1 MSKFRRV
8 SETENLPSFIE
19 KRFIGA
25 SVDIEE
31 DPYAELR
38 QNSIENKIKISKQEI
53 GMKKEATSLTKSWE
67 KISGASVYEDLRPK
81 SFEERL
87 SSHEYGSIRRS
98 DYAFD
103 EGENTRTTTSGLQAF
118 SQEDYLN
125 AMLSRSAS
133 IFNPD
138 MIALSEEFLNSQDSS
153 SAQAML
159 DQAQKREAKASK
171 HNSWE
176 EKKLNSIRQ
185 SNIVNSR
192 AHSILRTSSEN
203 EFNSTFGMI
212 DPDRLDERESLRVAN
227 QSKIREQRLAVKK
240 NISEDMLNNSQQR
253 AKTLQDI
260 YNSVDLNFD
269 DID

>member
-1 MSKFRRV
+1 
-8 SETENLPSFIE
+8 
-19 KRFIGA
+19 
-25 SVDIEE
+25 
-31 DPYAELR
+31 
-38 QNSIENKIKISKQEI
+38 
-53 GMKKEATSLTKSWE
+53 
-67 KISGASVYEDLRPK
+67 
-81 SFEERL
+81 
-87 SSHEYGSIRRS
+87 
-98 DYAFD
+98 
-103 EGENTRTTTSGLQAF
+103 
-118 SQEDYLN
+118 
-125 AMLSRSAS
+125 
-133 IFNPD
+133 
-138 MIALSEEFLNSQDSS
+138 
-153 SAQAML
+153 ML

-185 SNIVNSR
+185 SNVVNSR
-192 AHSILRTSSEN
+192 AHSILRTSNEN

-212 DPDRLDERESLRVAN
+212 DPDKLDERESLRVAN

>member
-1 MSKFRRV
+1 
-8 SETENLPSFIE
+8 
-19 KRFIGA
+19 
-25 SVDIEE
+25 
-31 DPYAELR
+31 
-38 QNSIENKIKISKQEI
+38 
-53 GMKKEATSLTKSWE
+53 
-67 KISGASVYEDLRPK
+67 
-81 SFEERL
+81 
-87 SSHEYGSIRRS
+87 
-98 DYAFD
+98 
-103 EGENTRTTTSGLQAF
+103 
-118 SQEDYLN
+118 
-125 AMLSRSAS
+125 MLSRSAS

-185 SNIVNSR
+185 SNVVNSR

>member
-1 MSKFRRV
+1 MSKFRKV

-31 DPYAELR
+31 DPYAELKK
-38 QNSIENKIKISKQEI
+38 NSVENKIKISKQEI
-53 GMKKEATSLTKSWE
+53 GMKKEATNLTKSWE
-67 KISGASVYEDLRPK
+67 KISGASVYEDLRPQ

-87 SSHEYGSIRRS
+87 SSHDYGSIRRS
-98 DYAFD
+98 DYGFD
-103 EGENTRTTTSGLQAF
+103 QGENARTTTSGLQAF
-118 SQEDYLN
+118 SQDDYMN

-138 MIALSEEFLNSQDSS
+138 MISLSEEFLNSQEST
-153 SAQAML
+153 SAQSML
-159 DQAQKREAKASK
+159 DQAQKREAKASR
-171 HNSWE
+171 HNTWE

-185 SNIVNSR
+185 SSVVNSR
-192 AHSILRTSSEN
+192 AHSILRTSNEN
-203 EFNSTFGMI
+203 EFNSSFGMI
-212 DPDRLDERESLRVAN
+212 DPDKLDERESLRVAN
-227 QSKIREQRLAVKK
+227 QSKTREQRLAVKK
-240 NISEDMLNNSQQR
+240 NITEGMVNNSQQR
-253 AKTLQDI
+253 AKTIRDI